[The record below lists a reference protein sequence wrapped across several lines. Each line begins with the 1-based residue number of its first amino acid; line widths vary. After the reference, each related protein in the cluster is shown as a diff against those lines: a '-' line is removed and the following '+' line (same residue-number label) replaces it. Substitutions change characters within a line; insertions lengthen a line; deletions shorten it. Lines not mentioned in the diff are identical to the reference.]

1 MKLTGKCKEDFEKW
15 VISNK
20 INQEILEVDSIDFY
34 GSYDLYDLL
43 DKLPLSCK
51 FGVYVDFFDSVGI
64 RILID
69 MDFENEVYDKFVLY
83 IEYKKHCFCNYGM
96 NFKTRP
102 EARTEAVKMANE
114 IYTLNK

>member
-1 MKLTGKCKEDFEKW
+1 MNLTGQCEIDFEKW
-15 VISNK
+15 Y
-20 INQEILEVDSIDFY
+20 INN
-34 GSYDLYDLL
+34 YDLYIPIVNGMYT
-43 DKLPLSCK
+43 DKEKYPNFKFNYPQSMQ

-64 RILID
+64 RTVID

-102 EARTEAVKMANE
+102 EARAEAIKNAKE
-114 IYTLNK
+114 IYNLN

>member
-15 VISNK
+15 FLK
-20 INQEILEVDSIDFY
+20 DVDTIEN
-34 GSYDLYDLL
+34 YDQYVLRSFLS
-43 DKLPLSCK
+43 KGLPMQY
-51 FGVYVDFFDSVGI
+51 GVYVDFFDSVGI

-83 IEYKKHCFCNYGM
+83 IEYKKNCFCNYGM

>member
-15 VISNK
+15 RISK
-20 INQEILEVDSIDFY
+20 KDSYLKHCFFEELMP
-34 GSYDLYDLL
+34 SMQ
-43 DKLPLSCK
+43 

-69 MDFENEVYDKFVLY
+69 MDFENEVYDKFALY
-83 IEYKKHCFCNYGM
+83 IEYKKNSFCNYGM

-102 EARTEAVKMANE
+102 EARTEAVKRANE